1 MNIAKISNTRSK
13 KLRKKL
19 FIAGNEI
26 KPGTSSVLQLELP
39 PLYTNSPMTMPV
51 HVIHGRQDGPRLFVS
66 AAIHGD
72 ELNGVEIVRRLIK
85 KISVKRLSG
94 TLIAVPAV
102 NVYGM
107 LQHSRYLP
115 DRRDLNRCF
124 PGSARGSLAG
134 RLAYL
139 FMQEIVSK
147 CSYGI
152 DLHTAALN
160 RDNLPQIR
168 GDLSDE
174 ETSMLA
180 KAFGVP
186 VVVNS
191 KMRDGSL
198 REAARAKKIHV
209 LVYEAGEAMRFSES
223 SIKAG
228 LNGVLNVMQHLEMLP
243 LSMKNQI
250 LKSASHVAQSSSWMR
265 APVSGIFRSRMRLGK
280 EVKKDQ
286 VIGYIEDVCD
296 YHNQEAVIAPD
307 DGIVIGKSH
316 IPLVYE
322 GDPLFHIAYFRNVKK
337 VVQSLDDFEN
347 EQTT

>member
-1 MNIAKISNTRSK
+1 MSKILS
-13 KLRKKL
+13 
-19 FIAGNEI
+19 IAGTKI
-26 KPGTSSVLQLELP
+26 KPGTSTVLQLELP
-39 PLYTNSPMTMPV
+39 PLYTNTPLTMPV
-51 HVIHGRQDGPRLFVS
+51 HVIRGEKDGPRLFVS

-85 KISVKRLSG
+85 KVSVKKLTG

-102 NVYGM
+102 NIYGM

-124 PGSARGSLAG
+124 PGSQKGSLAG

-139 FMQEIVSK
+139 FMQEIVAN
-147 CSYGI
+147 CTYGV

-174 ETSMLA
+174 ETTALA

-186 VVVNS
+186 VVVNA
-191 KMRDGSL
+191 KLRDGSL
-198 REAARAKKIHV
+198 REAARSKNVHV
-209 LVYEAGEAMRFSES
+209 LVYEAGEAMRFSEAC
-223 SIKAG
+223 ITAG
-228 LNGVLNVMQHLEMLP
+228 LSGVLNVMRHLNMIPSLK
-243 LSMKNQI
+243 KNLTPKAI
-250 LKSASHVAQSSSWMR
+250 SHVAQSSSWMR
-265 APVSGIFRSRMRLGK
+265 APVSGIFRSRTRLGK
-280 EVKKDQ
+280 EIKKEQ
-286 VIGYIEDVCD
+286 VIGYIEDVYD
-296 YHNQEAVIAPD
+296 YHKQEAVLAPD
-307 DGIVIGKSH
+307 DGIIIGKSN

-322 GDPLFHIAYFRNVKK
+322 GDPLFHVAYFKNVKK
-337 VVQSLDDFEN
+337 VVQSLDDFDA

>member
-1 MNIAKISNTRSK
+1 MVEDLK
-13 KLRKKL
+13 
-19 FIAGNEI
+19 IAGTVI
-26 KPGTSSVLQLELP
+26 KPGTSSILQLELP
-39 PLYTNSPMTMPV
+39 PLYTNTPLTMPV
-51 HVIHGRQDGPRLFVS
+51 HVIRGKQDGPRIFVS

-72 ELNGVEIVRRLIK
+72 ELNGIEIVRRLLK
-85 KISVKRLSG
+85 KISVKRLTG

-102 NVYGM
+102 NIYGM

-124 PGSARGSLAG
+124 PGSKQGSLAG

-139 FMQEIVSK
+139 FMNEIVAN

-168 GDLSDE
+168 GDMSDE
-174 ETSMLA
+174 ETTTLA

-186 VVVNS
+186 VIVDS
-191 KMRDGSL
+191 KFRDGSL
-198 REAARAKKIHV
+198 REAARSKDVHV
-209 LVYEAGEAMRFSES
+209 LVYEAGEAMRFSEASITAGLGGILKVMHHLGMLS
-223 SIKAG
+223 SIPKSTSKVAR
-228 LNGVLNVMQHLEMLP
+228 P
-243 LSMKNQI
+243 QI
-250 LKSASHVAQSSSWMR
+250 AQSSSWMR
-265 APVSGIFRSRMRLGK
+265 APVSGIFRSRTRLGK
-280 EVKKDQ
+280 EVKKDE

-296 YHNQEAVIAPD
+296 YHNQSELCASD
-307 DGIVIGKSH
+307 DGIIIGKSH

-322 GDPLFHIAYFRNVKK
+322 GDPLFHVAYFKNVKK
-337 VVQSLDDFEN
+337 IVQSLDDFET